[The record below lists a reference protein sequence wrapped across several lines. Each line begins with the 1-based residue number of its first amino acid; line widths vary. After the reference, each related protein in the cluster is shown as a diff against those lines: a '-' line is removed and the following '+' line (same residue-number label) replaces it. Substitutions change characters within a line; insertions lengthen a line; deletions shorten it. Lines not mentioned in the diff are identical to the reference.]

1 MITKQHEFYRVED
14 DMNMFEL
21 KETKAYQISRKLNK
35 ELKDQSKLV
44 VAGRVSKKYFDER
57 MY

>member
-1 MITKQHEFYRVED
+1 MEILEI
-14 DMNMFEL
+14 
-21 KETKAYQISRKLNK
+21 KETKAYQIMRQLND
-35 ELKDQSKLV
+35 ELKQKGKLT